1 MLPKVNYVNNVD
13 LLSEIHKS
21 KCSYSSFTRPEYSQ
35 HDVIISDISE
45 ITEEVINS
53 AINAHAR
60 RLTLKELDFRKK
72 ESPDTKI
79 KLAECEYD
87 KSLIQ
92 KTDLIFRLMTYDHIP
107 TNDTRKKNQKTIS
120 DSRERV
126 NFPPFQHW
134 KYDDKDNL
142 ICVGKSHWKGDLDT
156 GEFSITHGNITNKL
170 ANMYMKMCDR
180 YSTRGNVRSYCVDE
194 ETEALTQ
201 RGWLGID
208 DITEDDI
215 IMSYNDGNMAW
226 STMSSIYK
234 GEYEGLMHKMTCTGL
249 DALITPEHKKL
260 TARGLIKAEL
270 LKETDRLI
278 LMGDSLKDSP
288 SVELKYSDDFVE
300 LMGWIVTEGC
310 YDIRK
315 KSGKFRGIS
324 IHQNE
329 GEYAERIRGCLNN
342 LGYSFS
348 EYMHKSNIRFKLTM
362 ESAWK
367 IYNRFPIKNFDM
379 EFLLDLSESQ
389 RLLLLNTMIDGDGWR
404 HKTYMRYCQKDRH
417 HVDLFQAL
425 CAMCGVRAPY
435 KLKNI
440 VSYGKPTT
448 IHILNLYSTR
458 HNISRVENIDFHGGK
473 RSGREHPGRGKEEHP
488 NVPTTYYKGRVWCP
502 STEFGSFLVRRNGQV
517 FLTGNSYVDEMRNQS
532 LLQLVKIGLQFDE
545 SKSDN
550 PFSYFSTVIGN
561 GFCRVINVEKR
572 NQVIR
577 DELLEMHGL
586 SPSFSRT
593 SDYEHEHAMQREH
606 TYQSESHHE

>member
-13 LLSEIHKS
+13 LLAEIHKS
-21 KCSYSSFTRPEYSQ
+21 KCSYSSFTHQDYSQ
-35 HDVIISDISE
+35 HDIIISDISDITQE
-45 ITEEVINS
+45 IIDS
-53 AINAHAR
+53 AITARAR

-72 ESPDTKI
+72 QSPDIKI
-79 KLAECEYD
+79 KMSDCEYD
-87 KSLIQ
+87 KSLIN
-92 KTDLIFRLMTYDHIP
+92 KIDLVFRIMTFDHIP
-107 TNDTRKKNQKTIS
+107 LNDTRKKNQKTIS
-120 DSRERV
+120 DGRDRV

-134 KYDDKDNL
+134 KYDEQDNL
-142 ICVGKSHWKGDLDT
+142 ICVGKSHWKGDMDT
-156 GEFSITHGNITNKL
+156 GEFSITHGKITDKL

-208 DITEDDI
+208 DINEDDI
-215 IMSYNDGNMAW
+215 IMSYSDGDMKW

-234 GEYEGLMHKMTCTGL
+234 GEYDGLMHKLTCTGL
-249 DALITPEHKKL
+249 DALITPEHKKV
-260 TARGLIKAEL
+260 TDRGLIKAEF

-278 LMGDSLKDSP
+278 LMGDAVKTVQSGDP
-288 SVELKYSDDFVE
+288 KYSDAFVE
-300 LMGWIVTEGC
+300 IIGWIVTEGS

-315 KSGKFRGIS
+315 KTGKFRGITIS
-324 IHQNE
+324 QNE
-329 GEYAERIRGCLNN
+329 GEYAERIRACLKT
-342 LGYSFS
+342 L
-348 EYMHKSNIRFKLTM
+348 EYNFTEITTRKCLVFKLAM
-362 ESAWK
+362 EGAWK
-367 IYNRFPIKNFDM
+367 IYNRFQTKNFDM
-379 EFLLDLSESQ
+379 EFLLDLTQHQ

-425 CAMCGVRAPY
+425 CATCGIRAPF

-458 HNISRVENIDFHGGK
+458 HNVSRVENIDFHGGK
-473 RSGREHPGRGKEEHP
+473 RSGREYPGRGKEAHP

-502 STEFGSFLVRRNGQV
+502 STEYGSFLVRRNGQV
-517 FLTGNSYVDEMRNQS
+517 YLTGNSYVDEMRNQS

-577 DELLEMHGL
+577 DELLELHGL
-586 SPSFSRT
+586 SPSFTRT
-593 SDYEHEHAMQREH
+593 SDHEHDHAMAREH
-606 TYQSESHHE
+606 LFQQENHE